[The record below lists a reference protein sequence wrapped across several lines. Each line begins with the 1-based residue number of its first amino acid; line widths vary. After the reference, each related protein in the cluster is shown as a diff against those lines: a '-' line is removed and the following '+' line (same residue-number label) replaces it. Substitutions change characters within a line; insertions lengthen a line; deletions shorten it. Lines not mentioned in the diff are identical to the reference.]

1 MWREQTVLVFT
12 GLHTKGFIMKRMTM
26 AASLALAMM
35 LLAGQGNA
43 KTSTDGVPPPIAM
56 MALDAPIDHGWMGG
70 PGGGDVMDRDKRIAR
85 HVAHLLHGSDVTKDQ
100 IAKITSV
107 YQAAAADLAPLHAN
121 GRELHQHMGDLLSAP
136 SIDRA
141 AIETVR
147 VQLQQMHE
155 TGSRRMTQARIEASE
170 VLTPAQ
176 RVKVAA
182 MLRERGERMHEHAKQ
197 MREHMR
203 EHMNH
208 MKDDPHHG
216 GHGQQGGDMPPPPP
230 ALPRN

>member
-1 MWREQTVLVFT
+1 
-12 GLHTKGFIMKRMTM
+12 MKRTTL
-26 AASLALAMM
+26 AASLALAMT

-43 KTSTDGVPPPIAM
+43 QTSTVGVPPPMAM
-56 MALDAPIDHGWMGG
+56 MALDAPMDHGWMGE
-70 PGGGDVMDRDKRIAR
+70 PGGGDAKDQDKRIAR
-85 HVAHLLHGSDVTKDQ
+85 HVEHLLHGTDVTKDQ
-100 IAKITSV
+100 IAKITSA

-121 GRELHQHMGDLLSAP
+121 GRELHKRMGDLLSAP
-136 SIDRA
+136 TIDRA

-147 VQLQQMHE
+147 IQLQQMHE

-182 MLRERGERMHEHAKQ
+182 MLRERGERMREHARHMREN
-197 MREHMR
+197 MREHMD
-203 EHMNH
+203 H

-216 GHGQQGGDMPPPPP
+216 GHGPQGGDMPPPPP